1 MTAKTSCEIC
11 KEKDKRIHAILKA
24 YKRDKKFY
32 WTTILVMMGIIVVLT
47 TMGKDG
53 IEIILKGV
61 LEKWI

>member
-1 MTAKTSCEIC
+1 MTTKSICEIC

-32 WTTILVMMGIIVVLT
+32 WTTILVLMGIVVVLS
-47 TMGKDG
+47 TMGKEG
-53 IEIILKGV
+53 IELIVKGV